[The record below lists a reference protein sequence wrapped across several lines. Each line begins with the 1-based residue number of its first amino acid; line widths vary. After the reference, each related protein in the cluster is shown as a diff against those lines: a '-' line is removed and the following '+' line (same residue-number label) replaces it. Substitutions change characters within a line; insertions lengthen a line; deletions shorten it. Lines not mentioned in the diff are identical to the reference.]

1 MSKKKF
7 NSESLRPFIDMDGL
21 KGDEVVERKQY
32 VSEIKVMEDEE
43 MTVVAKI
50 STTAIDA
57 DGDIVDPSGAIL
69 TRFLKNPVI
78 HADHSYKV
86 EDVIGK
92 ATELSVTQDGIT
104 AKIKFANV
112 TQRARDCWEL
122 VKAGYVRAN
131 SIGFIALK
139 GVIRGTKEF
148 DEYVKGVSYK
158 VDAGCNRIITSFELL
173 ESSVVSIPANPL
185 ALMQAISAKSIN
197 LSPETITALDLKI
210 IPVID
215 APVVSEPLVV
225 AGIDVNAPVK
235 EVIAPVTAKKVCPMP
250 GDEGDCD
257 ECYNDKCPGYQLY
270 LDSKKPKAVA
280 EPVVLAPVPPVVEA
294 PKSYLKVIRLGGV
307 DIQAEI
313 EKEKAKRAG
322 KIV

>member
-131 SIGFIALK
+131 SIGFIVLK

-215 APVVSEPLVV
+215 APVVSEPL
-225 AGIDVNAPVK
+225 NAPVK

-250 GDEGDCD
+250 GDEEDCD
-257 ECYNDKCPGYQLY
+257 ECYNEECPGYELY
-270 LDSKKPKAVA
+270 LASKKPKAVA
-280 EPVVLAPVPPVVEA
+280 EQPVVVPIVPIIEP
-294 PKSYLKVIRLGGV
+294 PKSYLKVIRNGPV
-307 DIQAEI
+307 DIKAEL
-313 EKEKAKRAG
+313 EKERAKRAG